1 MCGAENCARKG
12 VIAIQIPRIKI
23 LSIFGTRPEAIKMA
37 PLVKA
42 LAAEPGIESL
52 ICVTGQHQSMLKQ
65 VLDLFDLKADFTL
78 DVMTPHQTLNSLTAA
93 LYSAIDPVLEQTR
106 PDRVLVHGDTTSAM
120 VASMAAF
127 HRRIPVGHVE
137 AGLRTGDIYSPW
149 PEEMNRRCIDLSAD
163 LLFAPTGQSRDNLL
177 GERLQGHCLVT
188 GNTVIDALQ
197 LTAQRINKDAQLRGE
212 LDQQFP
218 FLQTGRKLLLVTGH
232 RRENFGEGFLDIC
245 KALRHLA
252 QRTDIQIVYP
262 VHLNPNVLGP
272 VTEQL
277 GDLLNVHL
285 IKPLDYLAFVRLMQ
299 HAHVILTDSGGVQEE
314 APSLGK
320 PVLVMRDVTERPE
333 AVAAGT
339 VRLVG
344 TSPASIIAGVNALFD
359 DVALWRRTSQ
369 AVNPY
374 GDGKASQ
381 RIVDTLMGRPVD
393 DFVVGQ
399 VQPTHA
405 PLHTPLSEPRELLAD
420 FTS

>member
-1 MCGAENCARKG
+1 
-12 VIAIQIPRIKI
+12 
-23 LSIFGTRPEAIKMA
+23 MA

-65 VLDLFDLKADFTL
+65 VLDLFDLEADFTL

-93 LYSAIDPVLEQTR
+93 LYGAIDPVLEQTR

-163 LLFAPTGQSRDNLL
+163 LLFAPTDQSRENLL
-177 GERLQGHCLVT
+177 SERLQGRCLVT

-197 LTAQRINKDAQLRGE
+197 MTAQRINADTWLRDE

-218 FLQTGRKLLLVTGH
+218 FLQAGRKLLLVTGH

-252 QRTDIQIVYP
+252 QRPDIQIVYP

-277 GDLLNVHL
+277 GDLPNVHL

-344 TSPASIIAGVNALFD
+344 TSPASIVAGVDALFD
-359 DVALWRRTSQ
+359 DQALWRRASQ
-369 AVNPY
+369 ATNPY

-381 RIVDTLMGRPVD
+381 RIVDTLMGRPVS

-399 VQPTHA
+399 VHSFQALTHA
-405 PLHTPLSEPRELLAD
+405 PMPALHELLAD

>member
-1 MCGAENCARKG
+1 MR
-12 VIAIQIPRIKI
+12 I

-42 LAAEPGIESL
+42 LAAESGIESL
-52 ICVTGQHQSMLKQ
+52 ICVTGQHQSMLEQ

-78 DVMTPHQTLNSLTAA
+78 NVMTPHQTLNSLTAA
-93 LYSAIDPVLEQTR
+93 LYGAIDPVLEQTR

-120 VASMAAF
+120 VASMASF

-163 LLFAPTGQSRDNLL
+163 LLFAPTAQSRDNLL
-177 GERLQGHCLVT
+177 DERLQGRCLVT

-197 LTAQRINKDAQLRGE
+197 MTARRIEQDAQLRQA

-218 FLQTGRKLLLVTGH
+218 FLKTGRKLLLVTGH

-252 QRTDIQIVYP
+252 QRPDIQIVYP
-262 VHLNPNVLGP
+262 VHLNPSVLGP

-344 TSPASIIAGVNALFD
+344 TSPASIIAGVDALFD
-359 DVALWRRTSQ
+359 DKALWRRASQ
-369 AVNPY
+369 AANPY

-393 DFVVGQ
+393 EFLVGQ
-399 VQPTHA
+399 SQFLQGWAHPTLSA
-405 PLHTPLSEPRELLAD
+405 PRQLLA
-420 FTS
+420 S